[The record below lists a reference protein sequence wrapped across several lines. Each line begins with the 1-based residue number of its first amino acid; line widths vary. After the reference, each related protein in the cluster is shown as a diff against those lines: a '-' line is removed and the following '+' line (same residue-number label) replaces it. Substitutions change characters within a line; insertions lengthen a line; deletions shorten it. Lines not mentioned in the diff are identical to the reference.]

1 VDWSKLPDVGAVA
14 LLVCAF
20 ASVEHHN
27 HTPVSRLWL
36 VGWAMVVLHFSAF
49 VFLPSP
55 GVWGIAASIVGI
67 ASLTWAGLLF
77 QTASVPYRRQPSS
90 QWIQGLL
97 LGTNTLYVVL
107 LVVGPVPAWI
117 LNLVA
122 VLFGAG
128 PLAVTLFSL
137 RTVNTAIRW
146 STVSLYCALSLFLLS
161 FQNRPGNGSDL
172 ALNAVLCTVYLG
184 SCINF
189 LHTYR
194 RATTG
199 AFITIAGF
207 LAWSAVF
214 VVGPA
219 MEAFLPHVQVE
230 NEVWNLPK
238 YVVAVGMILLM
249 LENQIEHNKYLALHD
264 ELTALPNRRLFQDR
278 LASALERARRTGAQT
293 ALLLVDLDHFKE
305 VNDTLGHHAGDRLL
319 KHVATVFS
327 GRVRRS
333 DTVARTGGDE
343 FSLILEEP
351 TSRAEADKVGSSLLE
366 MLKQPL
372 QLGDRSVQV
381 SASIGIAVF
390 PEDAHDMESLCIAA
404 DRRMYSQKYGNANW
418 NADPASTRRTSPPA
432 LEAPDTSLQTA
443 QYSSSP
449 IAAE

>member
-20 ASVEHHN
+20 ASVERHN

-36 VGWAMVVLHFSAF
+36 TGWAMVVLHFSAF
-49 VFLPSP
+49 VFLPAP
-55 GVWGIAASIVGI
+55 GNWGISAAVVGI

-77 QTASVPYRRQPSS
+77 QIASVPFRKQPSS

-97 LGTNTLYVVL
+97 LATNTLYIVL
-107 LVVGPVPAWI
+107 LVVGPAPAWI

-128 PLAVTLFSL
+128 PLAVTLLSL
-137 RTVNTAIRW
+137 RTVNFAIRW
-146 STVSLYCALSLFLLS
+146 STVCLYCALSVFLLA
-161 FQNRPGNGSDL
+161 FQNLPGNGQGL
-172 ALNAVLCTVYLG
+172 ALNAVLCAVYLG
-184 SCINF
+184 CSINF
-189 LHTYR
+189 LYAHR
-194 RATTG
+194 SATTG

-214 VVGPA
+214 VVSPA
-219 MEAFLPHVQVE
+219 MGAFLPHIQVE
-230 NEVWNLPK
+230 SEVWNLPK

-249 LENQIEHNKYLALHD
+249 LESQIEHNMYLALHD
-264 ELTALPNRRLFQDR
+264 ELTGLPNRRLFQDR

-319 KHVATVFS
+319 KHAAAVFS

-351 TSRAEADKVGSSLLE
+351 TSRDEAATVGSSLMQ
-366 MLKQPL
+366 MLKEPL
-372 QLGDRSVQV
+372 QLGVHSVQI
-381 SASIGIAVF
+381 SASIGVAVF
-390 PEDAHDMESLCIAA
+390 PDDAHDMESLCIAA
-404 DRRMYSQKYGNANW
+404 DLRMYSQKYGSTKPGT
-418 NADPASTRRTSPPA
+418 DPASTSLTSTSA
-432 LEAPDTSLQTA
+432 LEPSD
-443 QYSSSP
+443 
-449 IAAE
+449 